1 MSLSDMHRFRVVS
14 TFMVSVAVGCNRMTS
29 LNRAMYGL
37 GGGEGDVASWLRDG
51 EYICNSVSGAFSECE
66 GLIVGCWGIVARH
79 SANNRYWV
87 MSWWY
92 DVVARANVPLIS

>member
-66 GLIVGCWGIVARH
+66 GLIVGCWGICVRH
-79 SANNRYWV
+79 STNDRYWV
-87 MSWWY
+87 RSWWY